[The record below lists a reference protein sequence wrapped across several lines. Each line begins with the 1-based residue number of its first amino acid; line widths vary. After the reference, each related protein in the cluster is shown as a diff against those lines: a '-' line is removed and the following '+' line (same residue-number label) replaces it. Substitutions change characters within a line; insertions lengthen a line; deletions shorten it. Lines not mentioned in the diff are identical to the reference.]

1 LVSRRIAYRWSN
13 KPKYLINGFHRP
25 NNVPIPEKQKKVISL
40 LADGKFHSGTELA
53 QALGVS
59 RSAIWKHLQ
68 GLEEVGLYHTAVN
81 GKGYR
86 LERPLEF
93 LAIPEITA
101 LLNDAARS
109 VLTELEIHDQIDST
123 NRYLEER
130 ASQRNAAS
138 GSACL
143 AEQQTAGKG
152 RRGRQWVSPFGS
164 NIYLSLLWRFQ
175 QGYAAT
181 SGLSLAMGVAVIRAL
196 RELGV
201 SSVGLKWPND
211 IYSLGRK
218 LGGILIE
225 VSGEADGPCHT
236 IIGLGLNVYLPEQQA
251 TGINQEWTDLSRLVT
266 GAFPGRNRLAAGLL
280 NHLLGVLLEFE
291 QTGIAGFVDEWRAYD
306 CLKGQPARLYIGG
319 QQLDG
324 RVLGIDDSGL
334 LLLELA
340 DGRIQAFASG
350 EVSFRPSSP

>member
-1 LVSRRIAYRWSN
+1 M
-13 KPKYLINGFHRP
+13 
-25 NNVPIPEKQKKVISL
+25 PIPEKQKKVISL
-40 LADGKFHSGTELA
+40 LADGQFHSGTELA

-68 GLEEVGLYHTAVN
+68 GLEDLGLYHTAVT

-86 LERPLEF
+86 LEKPLEF

-101 LLNDAARS
+101 RLNLTARS
-109 VLTELEIHDQIDST
+109 VLAELEIHDQIDST
-123 NRYLEER
+123 NRYLAER
-130 ASQRNAAS
+130 AALRNAAS
-138 GSACL
+138 GSVCL

-152 RRGRQWVSPFGS
+152 RRGRHWVSPFGS

-175 QGYAAT
+175 QGYAGTA
-181 SGLSLAMGVAVIRAL
+181 GLSLAMGVAVIRAL

-201 SSVGLKWPND
+201 ASVGLKWPND
-211 IYSLGRK
+211 IYSHGKK

-225 VSGEADGPCHT
+225 VSGEAEGPCHAV
-236 IIGLGLNVYLPEQQA
+236 IGLGLNVYLPERQA
-251 TGINQEWTDLSRLVT
+251 TSITQAWTDLSRLAG

-280 NHLLGVLLEFE
+280 NHLLDVLLEFE
-291 QTGIAGFVDEWRAYD
+291 AKGIAGFVDEWRAYD
-306 CLKGQPARLYIGG
+306 CLNGQQARLFIGG

-324 RVLGIDDSGL
+324 RVSGIDDNGL

-340 DGRIQAFASG
+340 DGGIQAFASG
-350 EVSFRPSSP
+350 EVSFHPSPL